1 MNARFRPAGHL
12 IYESQDQPPTGN
24 PGTGYDY
31 ILAANGIFVRSESPL
46 LRATVLHTGAAVRG
60 LAPMQPEL
68 TLKHGPVPRGILSH
82 ILLAMRRA
90 APNELFAAVA
100 WEEDTARYQLRIP
113 PQETSA
119 GHVQYDHVPNAVL
132 ELHSHGNGNAF
143 FSGTDDRDEQGFAL
157 YGVAGNLNRH
167 IRLAFRIGVYGHF
180 QPVTASR
187 IFALPEHHT

>member
-1 MNARFRPAGHL
+1 MTDNFRPAGHL
-12 IYESQDQPPTGN
+12 IHESQDQPLTGN

-46 LRATVLHTGAAVRG
+46 LSATVLHAGATVRG

-68 TLKHGPVPRGILSH
+68 TLKHGPVPRSILYH
-82 ILLAMRRA
+82 ILLAMHRA
-90 APNELFAAVA
+90 APNELFTAVT
-100 WEEDTARYQLRIP
+100 WKEDASRYQVRIP

-132 ELHSHGNGNAF
+132 ELHSHGNSNAF

-157 YGVAGNLNRH
+157 YGVAGNLNSH

-180 QPVTASR
+180 QPVTADR
-187 IFALPEHHT
+187 IFAAPEPHT